1 MAYNVIKGN
10 VEFSGPNAGTIE
22 DMVDDHSDQTIA
34 GTKTFSQI
42 VTASLGVSAS
52 AYYGDGSN
60 LSGLTP
66 VGIQNYNNSGNNK
79 VLTSVSSTTVR
90 GEDNLLFDGFLLTV
104 TGSVSA
110 SSNISASQFYGSAA
124 GLTSVPVDQFA
135 SSISAANLSLG
146 NGVENSGG
154 NLVVKLDS
162 NSGLTSSGTGL
173 KLDVNNLTSRSDV
186 LAGLDTFSFYN
197 SSVTATQKVA
207 LTDLKTYMQDTL
219 TFTGPAGLNT
229 QVQFNN
235 AGAFGAHSDL
245 TFGSSTLTTVNI
257 TASTHV
263 SASNF
268 YGNGSNLTGI
278 YSTSFG
284 SFSSDFNVLSS
295 HDILGISTSGTIVTA
310 SLPAAATLSSGQRL
324 VFKDIAGNASGN
336 NIVIEPS
343 GSETI
348 DGFSFLK
355 ITTDRGAATIASD
368 GVDKFYILNTKT

>member
-197 SSVTATQKVA
+197 LGNYSGN
-207 LTDLKTYMQDTL
+207 LKYLLWD
-219 TFTGPAGLNT
+219 P
-229 QVQFNN
+229 
-235 AGAFGAHSDL
+235 
-245 TFGSSTLTTVNI
+245 
-257 TASTHV
+257 
-263 SASNF
+263 
-268 YGNGSNLTGI
+268 
-278 YSTSFG
+278 
-284 SFSSDFNVLSS
+284 
-295 HDILGISTSGTIVTA
+295 GISRSHLEAIKVYQ
-310 SLPAAATLSSGQRL
+310 S
-324 VFKDIAGNASGN
+324 N
-336 NIVIEPS
+336 
-343 GSETI
+343 
-348 DGFSFLK
+348 
-355 ITTDRGAATIASD
+355 
-368 GVDKFYILNTKT
+368 